1 MRAEKLDSE
10 TRRGQFEDAALDLIA
25 THGVDGLSIG
35 AVARRLGLVPSAI
48 YRHFKSK
55 DDLIEAT
62 IEVIRGRMMRNL
74 HAVRAAHEADAL
86 EALRHLLMLHI
97 GQFRENQAIPR
108 IIFSESLHADRPDRK
123 RKVHS
128 IITDYLAG
136 VADLI
141 REGQRQGRIRTDLDP
156 ATAAVIFLGLI
167 QSSGVLWILTD
178 GGFDVT
184 RHAQRAWRLVGGA
197 FAETAD
203 EGKASKLTGGRR
215 GVGKRK

>member
-1 MRAEKLDSE
+1 MCVEKLDSE
-10 TRRGQFEDAALDLIA
+10 TSRGQFEDAALGLIA
-25 THGVDGLSIG
+25 THGVEGLSIG

-74 HAVRAAHEADAL
+74 DAVRAAHEADAL

-128 IITDYLAG
+128 IIADYLAG
-136 VADLI
+136 VADLV

-156 ATAAVIFLGLI
+156 ATAAVVFLGLI

-184 RHAQRAWRLVGGA
+184 RHAQRAWRLVGEA
-197 FAETAD
+197 FAETVDA
-203 EGKASKLTGGRR
+203 GRLSRSSGGRR
-215 GVGKRK
+215 GAGKRK

>member
-1 MRAEKLDSE
+1 MRVEKLDSE
-10 TRRGQFEDAALDLIA
+10 TRRGQFEDAALGLIA
-25 THGVDGLSIG
+25 THGVEGLSLG

-55 DDLIEAT
+55 DDLIEAI
-62 IEVIRGRMMRNL
+62 IEVMRGRMMRNL
-74 HAVRAAHEADAL
+74 DAVRAAHAGNAL
-86 EALRHLLMLHI
+86 EALRHMLMMHV

-108 IIFSESLHADRPDRK
+108 IIFSESLHTDRPDR
-123 RKVHS
+123 RRRIHS

-141 REGQRQGRIRTDLDP
+141 REGQRQGRIRADLDP
-156 ATAAVIFLGLI
+156 STAAVVFLGLI

-184 RHAQRAWRLVGGA
+184 KHAQRAWRLVGGA

-203 EGKASKLTGGRR
+203 AGKASKSTGGRR